1 MTVKSYAEQSGS
13 TLSCEKTVYAK
24 WLLGGQMDGWL
35 LLRREEMGEIINS
48 KIRKKDKIV
57 GDGKEGGISTWAS
70 QSVCSCQCV
79 SMWGKDMKRETDRQ
93 NCMSWLVSCSLIRM
107 QISCIEKHLGAFL
120 RLTCSSFSP
129 HSSHPLS
136 SFLCEIQTSFLHF
149 PYFLLSLFSVYPPI
163 FPIHFLLLTPLQ
175 SLFS

>member
-1 MTVKSYAEQSGS
+1 MS
-13 TLSCEKTVYAK
+13 
-24 WLLGGQMDGWL
+24 
-35 LLRREEMGEIINS
+35 IS
-48 KIRKKDKIV
+48 KCV
-57 GDGKEGGISTWAS
+57 FV
-70 QSVCSCQCV
+70 SVCV
-79 SMWGKDMKRETDRQ
+79 YVYGKDMKRETDRQ

-149 PYFLLSLFSVYPPI
+149 PYFLLSLFSVYPPVFSHS
-163 FPIHFLLLTPLQ
+163 FPPSNPSPASVFIVSPSALTLSALLFLFCKCLFYGPPV
-175 SLFS
+175 SSPLFSSCQSELSFIPSFHSI